1 MKSLI
6 AGLALTAIGCSAFT
20 AQAATLNTQWSR
32 AAAPDISWDYVSAG
46 FARMT
51 LKNSGS
57 DNIEL
62 DGYQLNGS
70 YLLSDTIYVHASY
83 NDVSGDLDLVGD
95 IMGLE
100 LEASELTLGL
110 GIRQRVADNIDS
122 FFEAAYVRSES
133 AMVGFEKDTL
143 NGFQAGAGFR
153 YRVIQNLELAAALN
167 YHDGGDESATVG
179 DVSARFRVTPML
191 DLYVNYQFDSD
202 ASLLGAG
209 VALNF

>member
-6 AGLALTAIGCSAFT
+6 TGLALTALGCCAFT

-46 FARMT
+46 LARMT
-51 LKNSGS
+51 LKNTGS

-70 YLLSDTIYVHASY
+70 YLLSDTLYLHASY
-83 NDVSGDLDLVGD
+83 NDVSGDL
-95 IMGLE
+95 E
-100 LEASELTLGL
+100 LEASELTVGL

-133 AMVGFEKDTL
+133 SVVGFEKDTL

-153 YRVIQNLELAAALN
+153 YRVIPKLELAAALN
-167 YHDGGDESATVG
+167 YHDGGDDSATVG